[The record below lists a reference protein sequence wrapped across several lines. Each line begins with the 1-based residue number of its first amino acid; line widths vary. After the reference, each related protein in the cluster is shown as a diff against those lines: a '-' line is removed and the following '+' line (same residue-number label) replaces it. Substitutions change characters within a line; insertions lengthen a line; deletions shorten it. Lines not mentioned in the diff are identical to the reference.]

1 MTIVILGAGRVG
13 FNLARQLI
21 NEHKEVVVIEK
32 DADRARD
39 LSRQLDCMTVNES
52 GNSLEGLKK
61 AGVENADFFISVS
74 ESDEINMISCALV
87 SSSFKKPITI
97 ARVRNLDYSRTWD
110 QSPGFLGIN
119 YIINPEI
126 EVAHAIARAVEFGA
140 ISSVVEF
147 ETSNLQMRNFQI
159 RKKSNFSGQ
168 RVEELRKI
176 IQVPFIIA
184 AIARE
189 EKMIIPEGTTV
200 LNQGDQIWV
209 LAESKDFKILLKNI
223 HESEKILRD
232 IVIVGG
238 GNIGMYVSQYLLANR
253 LSKNWMFKNFGHKSF
268 MRSKRNVHIV
278 ESDYNRCKELAE
290 LLPDA
295 QITNADISEEHVLEE
310 GRFQAYDL
318 LIAVTGNQ
326 ELNIV
331 TAAYAGKAGIPHSIA
346 LVKKYS
352 TAAMALNL
360 GVNVAISINETLV
373 NSIQKIIRK
382 KFVRSV
388 YNFSD
393 SNLEMM
399 ELSLENRPELHGKK
413 IRDIR
418 LPGKPLIIMITRN
431 GSHIIP
437 SGDLVLEKDDFLMI
451 IANKESIQELE

>member
-253 LSKNWMFKNFGHKSF
+253 LSKNWM
-268 MRSKRNVHIV
+268 
-278 ESDYNRCKELAE
+278 
-290 LLPDA
+290 
-295 QITNADISEEHVLEE
+295 
-310 GRFQAYDL
+310 
-318 LIAVTGNQ
+318 
-326 ELNIV
+326 
-331 TAAYAGKAGIPHSIA
+331 SI
-346 LVKKYS
+346 L
-352 TAAMALNL
+352 
-360 GVNVAISINETLV
+360 
-373 NSIQKIIRK
+373 
-382 KFVRSV
+382 
-388 YNFSD
+388 
-393 SNLEMM
+393 
-399 ELSLENRPELHGKK
+399 
-413 IRDIR
+413 
-418 LPGKPLIIMITRN
+418 
-431 GSHIIP
+431 
-437 SGDLVLEKDDFLMI
+437 
-451 IANKESIQELE
+451 